1 MKLRKAS
8 SPEFLGY
15 TPGSGESTA
24 LLQEVI
30 IQEIKMAKFAMNH
43 GEVAAC
49 EVYEPLNG
57 LWSPLPGYSDSLK
70 AEDKP

>member
-24 LLQEVI
+24 FPQEVI
-30 IQEIKMAKFAMNH
+30 IQEIKMEKFAVNH

-49 EVYEPLNG
+49 EV
-57 LWSPLPGYSDSLK
+57 
-70 AEDKP
+70 